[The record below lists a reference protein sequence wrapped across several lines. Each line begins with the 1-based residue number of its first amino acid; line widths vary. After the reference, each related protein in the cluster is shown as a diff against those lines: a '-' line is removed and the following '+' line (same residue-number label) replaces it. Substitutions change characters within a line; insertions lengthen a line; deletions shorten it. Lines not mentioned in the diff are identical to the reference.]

1 MSVTLSLFLSLLAA
15 GGLFFSL
22 YAVITAVVGGKR
34 AKAKPRMGISP
45 GDVRGSLNVWVTWD
59 PTQFNVQ
66 VYRLLFKFASP
77 YSKEKEGIF
86 TVTFDKPQT
95 ESFIQIVKVPERF
108 VDLIQNAQEK
118 FLLTVEFKTIEELTL
133 AKTLTSKALK
143 EIYRGTGSQP
153 EIDHKLPLTE
163 EDKAVVLS
171 LDYSELQVRRK
182 KLKDL
187 EAQAQAKAK
196 AKPAAPAAAAAP
208 AAKPA
213 APAAAAAATAPATQA
228 PKEPEKAPVAA
239 PVENPVATAT
249 SAVETTVKSVRDL
262 VAASNA
268 AKAPVEKP

>member
-34 AKAKPRMGISP
+34 TKAKPRMGISP
-45 GDVRGSLNVWVTWD
+45 GDVRGSLNIWVTWD
-59 PTQFNVQ
+59 PGQFNVQ

-95 ESFIQIVKVPERF
+95 EPFIQVVKVPERF

-133 AKTLTSKALK
+133 AKTLTSKSLK
-143 EIYRGTGSQP
+143 EIYKGTGSQP
-153 EIDHKLPLTE
+153 EIENKLALVE

-196 AKPAAPAAAAAP
+196 AKPAAPAAAPAP

-213 APAAAAAATAPATQA
+213 APAPAAAPVAASAPAPTPAAA
-228 PKEPEKAPVAA
+228 PKEPEKAPAA
-239 PVENPVATAT
+239 VP
-249 SAVETTVKSVRDL
+249 SVRDL